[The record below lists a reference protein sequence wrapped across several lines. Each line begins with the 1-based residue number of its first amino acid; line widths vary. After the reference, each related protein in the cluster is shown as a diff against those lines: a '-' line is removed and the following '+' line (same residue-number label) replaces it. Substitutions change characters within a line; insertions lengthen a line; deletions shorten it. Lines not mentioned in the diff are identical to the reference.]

1 MPDSELP
8 AEESFTNNGGSTILT
23 EDQLF
28 EDDDD
33 LPTPEEADSNIDF
46 TENK

>member
-8 AEESFTNNGGSTILT
+8 AEESFKPAPGTSPLT
-23 EDQLF
+23 EEQLF
-28 EDDDD
+28 EDEDN
-33 LPTPEEADSNIDF
+33 LPTPEEADADRDF